1 MPHPR
6 GRLVAGYK
14 QKASLVKHSASFAGS
29 FRSNRGRA
37 AACCLLALVL
47 GTAAANGLAVAADD
61 SKPVESAKPLS
72 RIGQKVADFA
82 LKDSKGVEYRLSELK
97 DAGGQSPKLTVVAFL
112 GTECPLAKLYGPRLT
127 SLQETY
133 AARGVA
139 FVALNANRQDSLADI
154 AQYVHELQIAFP
166 VLKDAGNHV
175 ADAMGAQ
182 RTPEVFVL
190 DADRVV
196 RYHGRIDDQYS
207 VGAARKEPSRRDL
220 ALALDQLLESKGV
233 EVAETKAAGC
243 YIGRVRTPKV
253 ATTPDAV
260 TWSNQI
266 VRVFQKHCVQ
276 CHRDGEIAPF
286 SLTDY
291 NEAVGWAE
299 TIRESVQERRMPPW
313 HADPKHGHF
322 KNERRLSGEEIALIE
337 KWIAAGTPEGNAADL
352 PKPLQFTEGW
362 QLDGPPDVVLS
373 MNEAFN
379 VPAEGTVDYKYFT
392 VDTGFTEDKWIRA
405 AEVQPGAR
413 NVVHH
418 VLVLIR
424 PQAGAAPGAG
434 GGEFLAG
441 YVPGMRVRPY
451 PDGMAKLIPK
461 GSKLV
466 FQMHYTPNGTPEK
479 DISRVGFQFAD
490 PQDISHVVV
499 TSRALQQ
506 KIAIPPGDSD
516 YMLEAFSKSHD
527 SDLLLLGM
535 MPHMHVRGKSFA
547 YEAHYPDGKKE
558 TLLNVPRYDF
568 NWQTGYALAEPLTM
582 PAGTRIRCEAH
593 YDNSRD
599 NPANPDPTQTVRWGD
614 QTWNEMMIGYFDV
627 AVPLG
632 ERPPGRQPRLA
643 LATAEARR
651 KRAEELVKTY
661 DANKDG
667 RVQKDEVPARVAPIF
682 KLLDADSNGEVTI
695 EEIMK
700 ANEALLRGR

>member
-1 MPHPR
+1 VTIP
-6 GRLVAGYK
+6 
-14 QKASLVKHSASFAGS
+14 
-29 FRSNRGRA
+29 
-37 AACCLLALVL
+37 
-47 GTAAANGLAVAADD
+47 
-61 SKPVESAKPLS
+61 
-72 RIGQKVADFA
+72 DFA
-82 LKDSKGVEYRLSELK
+82 LKDSRGVEHRLSELK
-97 DAGGQSPKLTVVAFL
+97 DSEGQPPKFVVVAFL

-127 SLQETY
+127 KLLEDY
-133 AARGVA
+133 AKRGVA
-139 FVALNANRQDSLADI
+139 VVALNSNRQDSLADI
-154 AQYVHELQIAFP
+154 AGYVHDLKVTFP
-166 VLKDAGNHV
+166 VLKDAGNRI
-175 ADAMGAQ
+175 ADAFGAE

-190 DADRVV
+190 DAKHVV
-196 RYHGRIDDQYS
+196 RYHGRIDDQYG
-207 VGAARKEPSRRDL
+207 VGTARKEPQRRDL
-220 ALALDQLLESKGV
+220 AIALDQLLEGTAV
-233 EVAETKAAGC
+233 EVAETKATGC
-243 YIGRVRTPKV
+243 FIGRVRAPKS
-253 ATTPDAV
+253 AEGADAV

-266 VRVFQKHCVQ
+266 VRVFQKQCVQ
-276 CHRDGEIAPF
+276 CHREGEIAPF
-286 SLTDY
+286 ALTDY

-299 TIRESVQERRMPPW
+299 TIRESVQEQRMPPW

-322 KNERRLSGEEIALIE
+322 KNERRLSSEEIALIE
-337 KWIAAGTPEGNAADL
+337 KWVAAGTPEGNPADL
-352 PKPLQFTEGW
+352 PKPLTFTEGW

-373 MNEAFN
+373 MTEAFS

-405 AEVQPGAR
+405 AEIQPGAR

-451 PDGMAKLIPK
+451 PGGMAKLIPK

-479 DISRVGFQFAD
+479 DISRIGFQFAD
-490 PQDISHVVV
+490 PKDISHVVV

-516 YMLEAFSKSHD
+516 YMLEAFSKSHE

-535 MPHMHVRGKSFA
+535 MPHMHVRGKSFS

-558 TLLNVPRYDF
+558 MLLNVPHYDF
-568 NWQTGYALAEPLTM
+568 NWQTGYALAEAMTM

-593 YDNSRD
+593 YDNSKD

-632 ERPPGRQPRLA
+632 DKTPSRQPRLA

-661 DANKDG
+661 DINKDG
-667 RVQKDEVPARVAPIF
+667 KVTKDEVPARILPIF
-682 KLLDADSNGEVTI
+682 KLIDADSNGEVTM